1 MPASMISAPIGGSPK
16 VTGSSMVMV
25 AIGPMPGSTP
35 ISVPTRHPRKHSPR
49 VDRGK
54 ATENPSERG
63 GGRARLAPPP
73 RHPRKHS
80 PRLARVKATESPSER
95 WARSSLIARTSQD
108 HPSRDDEDGNR
119 QVQQRA
125 EEQDAPDGH
134 GHGED
139 GQLAPASLG
148 RRRPRHED
156 RGRARPRPPRDHAG

>member
-16 VTGSSMVMV
+16 VTGSSMVME

-35 ISVPTRHPRKHSPR
+35 ISVPTRHPR
-49 VDRGK
+49 
-54 ATENPSERG
+54 N
-63 GGRARLAPPP
+63 
-73 RHPRKHS
+73 HS
-80 PRLARVKATESPSER
+80 PRLDRVKATENPSER

-134 GHGED
+134 GPRQG
-139 GQLAPASLG
+139 GPAAPATP
-148 RRRPRHED
+148 RRRP
-156 RGRARPRPPRDHAG
+156 